1 MASKWKYAD
10 LDANHRIGLLR
21 KGYKELFDEEIART
35 KEITK
40 ARRELGLDTT
50 EQEKWMDTVGYNY
63 NLSMAG
69 EGDKVSKDGY
79 ARLYLG
85 EKKAD
90 TEKSPVKS
98 FREDAPKVTG
108 YISAAKRKITK
119 AQELARESLTKQ
131 YEAKKVKARDELY
144 DKYPYLKEQI
154 LNEGASPEG
163 GKMKRAYDS
172 VEKEL
177 SEIYAELDAELEQ
190 VLLGLDEK
198 YNGFKDQISE
208 YRRNGTAK
216 ESLGVIAD
224 VLIKNAAIQDGY
236 DYSAIPGVGGNF
248 NVTALLGK
256 VDDGEDTAEL
266 SKEASDIIRR
276 YPKKKLGHDNGYD
289 EDEDT
294 VKIREEKTSGTVI
307 GDIADML
314 GERLKD
320 IPADSRI
327 ILGTIGEMLVRNG
340 MAPDTAA
347 RLASQLLIL
356 LLNRKAGEK
365 KASAV

>member
-21 KGYKELFDEEIART
+21 NGNKELFDEEVART

-63 NLSMAG
+63 NLSLAG
-69 EGDKVSKDGY
+69 EGDKVSKEGY
-79 ARLYLG
+79 ARLYLD

-98 FREDAPKVTG
+98 YREDAPKVTG

-144 DKYPYLKEQI
+144 DRYPHLKEQI
-154 LNEGASPEG
+154 LNEGASPVG
-163 GKMKRAYDS
+163 GKMKRAFDS
-172 VEKEL
+172 IENEL
-177 SEIYAELDAELEQ
+177 SELYAALDAELEQ
-190 VLLGLDEK
+190 ALLGIDEK
-198 YNGFKDQISE
+198 YNGFKNQISE
-208 YRRNGTAK
+208 YRKNGTAK

-236 DYSAIPGVGGNF
+236 DYSGIPGIGKTVS
-248 NVTALLGK
+248 VSALGK
-256 VDDGEDTAEL
+256 DDDEDDEAAEL
-266 SKEASDIIRR
+266 SKAASEIVRR
-276 YPKKKLGHDNGYD
+276 YPKKKLGHDGENN
-289 EDEDT
+289 EEENT
-294 VKIREEKTSGTVI
+294 VSIREEKTSGEVMREV
-307 GDIADML
+307 ADML

-320 IPADSRI
+320 MTPGNRV
-327 ILGTIGEMLVRNG
+327 ILGTIGEMLVRNR
-340 MAPDTAA
+340 MAPDAAA
-347 RLASQLLIL
+347 RLASELLML
-356 LLNRKAGEK
+356 LMNGKIGK
-365 KASAV
+365 KNTVG